1 MRPPKEAASQS
12 RLACFVSTGPSLA
25 ISTTLADLF
34 TLLLFADLSSAIRAS
49 LRSWSNDEFDDGLAY
64 GRQARLGRRRVDSFF
79 PPRLCGSAM
88 LGGCVGH
95 HSPESVTMKAM
106 PATSL

>member
-64 GRQARLGRRRVDSFF
+64 GRQARLRRRPVDSFF
-79 PPRLCGSAM
+79 SVPLVRVGDA
-88 LGGCVGH
+88 GG
-95 HSPESVTMKAM
+95 TRRR
-106 PATSL
+106 SLS